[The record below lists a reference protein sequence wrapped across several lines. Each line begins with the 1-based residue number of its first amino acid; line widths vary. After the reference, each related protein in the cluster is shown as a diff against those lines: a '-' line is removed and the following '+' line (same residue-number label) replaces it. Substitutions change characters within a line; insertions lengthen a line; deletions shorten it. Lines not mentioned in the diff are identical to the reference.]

1 MQEYIT
7 DAIVLDKVD
16 SGELDSRVFLYTKDF
31 GKIIAKAKS
40 LRKITSKL
48 AGHLE
53 PANLVAA
60 RIVEKNGVQLIDALT
75 IKRPEKRPNLLRN
88 LFLVKELAGEW
99 QADSELWEFLGKD
112 SAGSEILSILGFDPI
127 FAKCNYCQKEKP
139 EAFYTQDF
147 HFYCQKCSPPGAY
160 IVNN

>member
-31 GKIIAKAKS
+31 GKIVAKAKS

-48 AGHLE
+48 AGHLQ

-75 IKRPEKRPNLLRN
+75 ISRPEKRPEILKN

-99 QADSELWEFLGKD
+99 QADPELWEFLDKG
-112 SAGSEILSILGFDPI
+112 SAS
-127 FAKCNYCQKEKP
+127 
-139 EAFYTQDF
+139 
-147 HFYCQKCSPPGAY
+147 
-160 IVNN
+160 